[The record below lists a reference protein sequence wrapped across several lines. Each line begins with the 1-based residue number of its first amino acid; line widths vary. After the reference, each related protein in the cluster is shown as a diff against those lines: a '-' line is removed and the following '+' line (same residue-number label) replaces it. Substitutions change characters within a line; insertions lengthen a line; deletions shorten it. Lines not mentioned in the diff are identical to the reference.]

1 MKVTPGRLRERRF
14 IPHPSPNPSLL
25 RRCFILS
32 AERSGAEEIDVP
44 PVTIVAQLLN
54 PFFLKAE
61 RRKAIFLFL
70 ECSKILILLFCS
82 IFLGDLFE
90 KSSNWNSKIPSIK
103 PAVHR
108 YYIPS
113 KKKKKKSSTR
123 QEIES
128 NSSKHTQH
136 SRRQREGARFAR

>member
-54 PFFLKAE
+54 PFFLKE
-61 RRKAIFLFL
+61 KESDFPFSRVLEDSNSFILFNFLRRFVREIFELKFKD
-70 ECSKILILLFCS
+70 SKHQTCCASILHPL
-82 IFLGDLFE
+82 
-90 KSSNWNSKIPSIK
+90 
-103 PAVHR
+103 
-108 YYIPS
+108 
-113 KKKKKKSSTR
+113 KKKKEEIFHQTR
-123 QEIES
+123 
-128 NSSKHTQH
+128 NRK
-136 SRRQREGARFAR
+136 

>member
-70 ECSKILILLFCS
+70 ECSKILSFISFNFLRRFVREIFELKFKDSKHQTCCASILHPL
-82 IFLGDLFE
+82 
-90 KSSNWNSKIPSIK
+90 
-103 PAVHR
+103 
-108 YYIPS
+108 
-113 KKKKKKSSTR
+113 KKKKEKIFHQTR
-123 QEIES
+123 
-128 NSSKHTQH
+128 NRK
-136 SRRQREGARFAR
+136 